1 MFCLRIRV
9 LCLLTIGAVLPGCG
23 GGKSEEAAKQ
33 PGPAAPA
40 TTGGPSSVEPAAVGG
55 TVAAAKPTHGKWEV
69 RTDAEGRK
77 WFGDV
82 PFDVFFDDPLGV
94 ANDNAAVAVM
104 TPPDKGTATPDPPEG
119 NKPEQPTDE
128 PTLAGGDWASVIT
141 AEELSTEVKTIRN
154 FLNPKLQNTGQ
165 YNTNMAMI
173 PRHAATLSVLAGIA
187 AEHKGDISWKPDALY
202 IRDLAGL
209 MNEEPLQRGAKFQ
222 RKLLGLF
229 EQIGDT
235 LNRSRPSGLPDPDP
249 ESSLADHAE
258 MGLLM
263 KRLEEAYNDLKTN
276 AGSEAAFKK
285 NPDTVRRQASVIAA
299 LCQAITKEGYGYED
313 DEEFIAFATTV
324 IKESRN
330 MVDSIELEEFQ
341 SYDKSLST
349 AYQACNN
356 CHLGYK

>member
-1 MFCLRIRV
+1 MFCSRIRV
-9 LCLLTIGAVLPGCG
+9 LCLLSLSAVLTGCG
-23 GGKSEEAAKQ
+23 GGKSEADTKQ
-33 PGPAAPA
+33 SEPAAP
-40 TTGGPSSVEPAAVGG
+40 TTTSGPSSADPAAGGG

-82 PFDVFFDDPLGV
+82 PYDVFFDDPLGV
-94 ANDNAAVAVM
+94 ANENATVAVM
-104 TPPDKGTATPDPPEG
+104 TPPDKETAMPDPAQV
-119 NKPEQPTDE
+119 NKPKE
-128 PTLAGGDWASVIT
+128 PPEEPASDGGDWASVIT

-154 FLNPKLQNTGQ
+154 FLNPKLQSTGQ

-173 PRHAATLSVLAGIA
+173 PHHAATLSVLAGIA

-235 LNRSRPSGLPDPDP
+235 LNRSRPSDLPDPDP

-258 MGLLM
+258 IGLLM
-263 KRLEEAYNDLKTN
+263 KRLDEAYNDLKTN

-285 NPDTVRRQASVIAA
+285 NPDMVRRQASVIAA
-299 LCQAITKEGYGYED
+299 LCQAITKDGYGYED
-313 DEEFIAFATTV
+313 DEEFIAFAKTV
-324 IKESRN
+324 IRESRN

>member
-1 MFCLRIRV
+1 MFCSRNLF
-9 LCLLTIGAVLPGCG
+9 LCLVTFALVLPGCG
-23 GGKSEEAAKQ
+23 SGKKDEAAK
-33 PGPAAPA
+33 PAGTKA
-40 TTGGPSSVEPAAVGG
+40 TTGTQPVTQPSPAGG
-55 TVAAAKPTHGKWEV
+55 SVAAAEPTYGKWEV

-82 PFDVFFDDPLGV
+82 PYDVFFDDPLGV
-94 ANDNAAVAVM
+94 ANDQAAVAVV
-104 TPPDKGTATPDPPEG
+104 TQPDKGTQTPAPGEA
-119 NKPEQPTDE
+119 NKPNESEAAP
-128 PTLAGGDWASVIT
+128 AGGGWSSVIT
-141 AEELSTEVKTIRN
+141 AEELMTEVKTIRN

-165 YNTNMAMI
+165 YNSNLAMI
-173 PRHAATLSVLAGIA
+173 PHNAATLAVLAGIA
-187 AEHKGDISWKPDALY
+187 SQHKGDITWKPDALY

-229 EQIGDT
+229 EQVSDT
-235 LNRSRPSGLPDPDP
+235 LNRSRPSDLPDPDP

-263 KRLEEAYNDLKTN
+263 KRLEEAYNELKTN
-276 AGSEAAFKK
+276 AGSEASFKK
-285 NPDTVRRQASVIAA
+285 NPDKVRRHASIIAA
-299 LCQAITKEGYGYED
+299 LCEAITKEGYGYED
-313 DEEFIAFATTV
+313 DEEFIAFAKTV
-324 IKESRN
+324 VKESRN

-341 SYDKSLST
+341 AYDKSLST